1 MSNKMSTVFIGY
13 IVEKI
18 YKNGKPTLELRVR
31 VPSVHGANSRSGL
44 KDTQLPIAK
53 PLILPGVEYNPESF
67 EEMTLYLQKVYV
79 IFESGDIMQP
89 VYFGLKGNS
98 ELYDLPS
105 SSVFIRLFP
114 STTEFPAIGST
125 AYLYRAEDTGALYAF
140 DASLNSYTLFITTAS
155 VEAGDSLVGTV
166 KYYTDIG
173 PAFGLRVIDGYETV
187 SGDTIFVYDIPNG
200 IVGLYAV
207 TAGNWTKL
215 SNVFNKQVVSIE
227 HGVNYGGTMLKALD
241 GSVLIVK
248 KSEQTK
254 WQQL

>member
-1 MSNKMSTVFIGY
+1 
-13 IVEKI
+13 
-18 YKNGKPTLELRVR
+18 
-31 VPSVHGANSRSGL
+31 
-44 KDTQLPIAK
+44 
-53 PLILPGVEYNPESF
+53 
-67 EEMTLYLQKVYV
+67 
-79 IFESGDIMQP
+79 MQP

-98 ELYDLPS
+98 ELYDLPA

-125 AYLYRAEDTGALYAF
+125 SYLYRAEDTGALYAF

-166 KYYTDIG
+166 KYYTDVG

-187 SGDTIFVYDIPNG
+187 LGDTVFVYDIPNG

-254 WQQL
+254 WQKL